1 MATTPRITLLVASL
15 HILFYLLLSLRV
27 VMHRRANLSEE
38 GAMGCLTRFLFTYQQ
53 ASGKVGSLS
62 GGERSRLQ
70 LALLMLSLLELSGT
84 PAGVLWGCGVLL
96 LSARLL
102 HALGLGGSAGYSA
115 GRFAGALLTF
125 VVLLAMALAGL
136 WRFFAPLAM

>member
-1 MATTPRITLLVASL
+1 MLTLDVGPLALGVSHVL
-15 HILFYLLLSLRV
+15 LFGSLLLATLV
-27 VMHRRANLSEE
+27 GWLIGRRH
-38 GAMGCLTRFLFTYQQ
+38 GCNPESQLF
-53 ASGKVGSLS
+53 
-62 GGERSRLQ
+62 RM
-70 LALLMLSLLELSGT
+70 LMLGLLELSGT
-84 PAGVLWGCGVLL
+84 PAGVLWGCGALL

-115 GRFAGALLTF
+115 GRFTGALLTF